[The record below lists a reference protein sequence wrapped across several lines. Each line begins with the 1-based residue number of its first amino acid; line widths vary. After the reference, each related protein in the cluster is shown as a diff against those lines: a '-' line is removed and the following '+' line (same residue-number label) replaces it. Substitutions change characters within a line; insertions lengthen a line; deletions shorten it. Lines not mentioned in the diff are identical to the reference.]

1 MKLQHI
7 VSHTNLWLFLF
18 CVQGYPEVKDML
30 FSNIPYAKIVDHQ
43 SESDG
48 IAFMCQYSWGGFLFG
63 AIYTVLN
70 VG

>member
-1 MKLQHI
+1 
-7 VSHTNLWLFLF
+7 
-18 CVQGYPEVKDML
+18 ML